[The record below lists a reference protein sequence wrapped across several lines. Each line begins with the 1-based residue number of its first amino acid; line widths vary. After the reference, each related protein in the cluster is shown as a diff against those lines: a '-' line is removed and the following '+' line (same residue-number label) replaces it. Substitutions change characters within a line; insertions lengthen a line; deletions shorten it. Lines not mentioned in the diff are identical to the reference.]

1 METEAY
7 FQEKVYLSPDDM
19 QKEID
24 SIDTLLVEKLKERL
38 EEKCSSH
45 GYVLPGTIELLTR
58 SAGMVEFGKFTGEW
72 AFIVKAKGKVF
83 YPTEGN
89 VLNVEVLKVNKMG
102 VYAIF
107 ENAIRIMIPR
117 DLHLGNEEFDK
128 LQVGENIQVE
138 LKKSRFQLHDTFI
151 VSVGVYKGKQIGTVK
166 KLTPI
171 VEETKEEEKEEEKE
185 ESKEEEEE
193 SKEEEEESKEERK
206 EGAE

>member
-7 FQEKVYLSPDDM
+7 FQEKVYLSPDDL
-19 QKEID
+19 QKEINT
-24 SIDTLLVEKLKERL
+24 IDTLLIGKLKERL

-45 GYVLPGTIELLTR
+45 GYVLPGTLELLTR

-72 AFIVKAKGKVF
+72 AFIVKAKRKVF
-83 YPTEGN
+83 YPIEGTL
-89 VLNVEVLKVNKMG
+89 LNVEVLKVNKMG

-138 LKKSRFQLHDTFI
+138 LKKSRFQLNDTFI
-151 VSVGVYKGKQIGTVK
+151 VSVGVYKGKQSGTVK

-171 VEETKEEEKEEEKE
+171 LEESKEEETEEESKEKE
-185 ESKEEEEE
+185 ESKEEE
-193 SKEEEEESKEERK
+193 SKEEE
-206 EGAE
+206 